1 MGTVLIVEDSDNYRA
16 QMRTL
21 LEDAGL
27 AVRSAPD
34 TQAALQM
41 ARAERPDLV
50 LMDIFMP
57 EMDGIHAARTLARD
71 PATES
76 IPVVITAAP
85 AYASHKVR
93 ALWLGA
99 RDLLIKPLG
108 TRALH
113 SVILPLARPAS
124 TWGQAAVGR

>member
-1 MGTVLIVEDSDNYRA
+1 MGKVLIVDGSGGYRDQIA
-16 QMRTL
+16 RL
-21 LEDAGL
+21 LEDNGL
-27 AVRSAPD
+27 VVRSARSSRE
-34 TQAALQM
+34 ALQI

-108 TRALH
+108 ARALH
-113 SVILPLARPAS
+113 SVILPLTRPAAV
-124 TWGQAAVGR
+124 WGHVAVGR